1 MDKMTIAG
9 MVVAGG
15 LIGTF
20 WRKIRDFF
28 ERIVR
33 LLIIKVTVEDAL
45 QIAVQIYCF
54 QNLKRS
60 PFDNKTFSAFR
71 AHIKQKG
78 MYQTIGYE
86 YLGKETSIMWKGWKP
101 LVLSGSSSRS
111 NDGDMPRTANGNS
124 NKMSVS
130 YIRGMWNID
139 TLLIESLDLYN
150 KNNKYGT
157 KSSRFYVRKIFGR
170 VRETHAGKEELVERA
185 ENKELG
191 DRRLLKW
198 DVNDIGYV
206 NPMKRP
212 ELELLALP
220 QKIHGMIKEI
230 KRWHKSKAWYL
241 EKGIPWK
248 RGWLLYGIP
257 GTGKTSLVRAIAE
270 NLDLPVWIFDLG
282 TLSNEEFDNYWT
294 RMTSS
299 TPMIALLEDLDA
311 TFDGRKN
318 MSASSLMRDKLS
330 FDCLLN
336 CLDGVERA
344 DGVFTV
350 ITTNR
355 IEKLDPSLGIPQ
367 NGERS
372 TRPGRIDRV
381 IELKV
386 LDEECR
392 FKLANRIL
400 CDYIEVIDSVVEE
413 GEGDTGAQF
422 QDRCAQIA
430 LKEYWRIEK
439 GGQKWVNKSMKEM
452 QKGVV

>member
-139 TLLIESLDLYN
+139 TLLI
-150 KNNKYGT
+150 
-157 KSSRFYVRKIFGR
+157 
-170 VRETHAGKEELVERA
+170 
-185 ENKELG
+185 
-191 DRRLLKW
+191 
-198 DVNDIGYV
+198 
-206 NPMKRP
+206 
-212 ELELLALP
+212 
-220 QKIHGMIKEI
+220 
-230 KRWHKSKAWYL
+230 
-241 EKGIPWK
+241 
-248 RGWLLYGIP
+248 
-257 GTGKTSLVRAIAE
+257 
-270 NLDLPVWIFDLG
+270 
-282 TLSNEEFDNYWT
+282 
-294 RMTSS
+294 
-299 TPMIALLEDLDA
+299 
-311 TFDGRKN
+311 
-318 MSASSLMRDKLS
+318 
-330 FDCLLN
+330 
-336 CLDGVERA
+336 
-344 DGVFTV
+344 
-350 ITTNR
+350 TNQR
-355 IEKLDPSLGIPQ
+355 
-367 NGERS
+367 
-372 TRPGRIDRV
+372 
-381 IELKV
+381 
-386 LDEECR
+386 
-392 FKLANRIL
+392 
-400 CDYIEVIDSVVEE
+400 
-413 GEGDTGAQF
+413 
-422 QDRCAQIA
+422 
-430 LKEYWRIEK
+430 
-439 GGQKWVNKSMKEM
+439 
-452 QKGVV
+452 